1 MKSQWEC
8 VLENL
13 GEWVGSF
20 TAVTAEG
27 ESIEDIPSIIKLEG
41 IRDNQAIHLVLNRF
55 YPLPGSTE
63 RSAKEVVWDF
73 STPPGIGAIYFE
85 TGAFSSGALAVTA
98 GVKTIAEFS
107 SIEIDRRFRMIQT
120 FDANQRLERVTFVRE
135 YRQGTTAP
143 ERPHLTIAD
152 LLGRWTGTATAFY
165 PPERS
170 PMITN
175 TESTLIEI
183 DSGYRLVEAHHSMNL
198 TVSSDLTLEF
208 ANTQDGQSYQMLLLP
223 DGGYATTPTQ
233 IRLGHP
239 FYLEVGWVY
248 QSGKRQRLVRRYD
261 STGKWESATFIRDEI
276 DLCQSDLFLSRI
288 DRGKPA
294 I

>member
-20 TAVTAEG
+20 TAVTAKG
-27 ESIEDIPSIIKLEG
+27 EPIEDIPSVIRLEG
-41 IRDNQAIHLVLNRF
+41 IRDRQAIHLVLNRF
-55 YPLPGSTE
+55 YPLPSSTE
-63 RSAKEVVWDF
+63 RSAKEVIWDF
-73 STPPGIGAIYFE
+73 SSPPGVGAIYFE

-98 GVKTIAEFS
+98 GVKTIGEFS
-107 SIEIDRRFRMIQT
+107 LIEIDRRFRMIQT
-120 FDANQRLERVTFVRE
+120 FDPHQRLDRVTFVRE

-165 PPERS
+165 PPSES

-183 DSGYRLVEAHHSMNL
+183 DSGYQLVEDNDSMNL
-198 TVSSDLTLEF
+198 IVSSF
-208 ANTQDGQSYQMLLLP
+208 ALQFVNPKDGQSYQMLLLP

-248 QSGKRQRLVRRYD
+248 QQRQRQRLVRRYD
-261 STGKWESATFIRDEI
+261 STGKWESATFISEEVN
-276 DLCQSDLFLSRI
+276 LCQSDLVLSKI
-288 DRGKPA
+288 DRGKSA

>member
-27 ESIEDIPSIIKLEG
+27 EPIEDIPSMIRLEG

-63 RSAKEVVWDF
+63 RAAKEVVWDF
-73 STPPGIGAIYFE
+73 SSPPGVGAIYFE

-98 GVKTIAEFS
+98 GVKTIGEFS
-107 SIEIDRRFRMIQT
+107 LIEIDRRFRMIQS
-120 FDANQRLERVTFVRE
+120 FDPHQRLDRVTFVRE

-165 PPERS
+165 PPDQS

-175 TESTLIEI
+175 TESTLIAI
-183 DSGYRLVEAHHSMNL
+183 DSGYRLVEDNDSISL
-198 TVSSDLTLEF
+198 TVSSVTLQF
-208 ANTQDGQSYQMLLLP
+208 VSPNDGQSYQMLLLP

-233 IRLGHP
+233 IKLGHP
-239 FYLEVGWVY
+239 FYLEVGWMY
-248 QSGKRQRLVRRYD
+248 EQGQRQRLVRRYD

-276 DLCQSDLFLSRI
+276 DR
-288 DRGKPA
+288 A
-294 I
+294 

>member
-63 RSAKEVVWDF
+63 LSAKEVVWDF

-120 FDANQRLERVTFVRE
+120 FDAKE
-135 YRQGTTAP
+135 
-143 ERPHLTIAD
+143 
-152 LLGRWTGTATAFY
+152 
-165 PPERS
+165 
-170 PMITN
+170 
-175 TESTLIEI
+175 
-183 DSGYRLVEAHHSMNL
+183 
-198 TVSSDLTLEF
+198 
-208 ANTQDGQSYQMLLLP
+208 
-223 DGGYATTPTQ
+223 
-233 IRLGHP
+233 
-239 FYLEVGWVY
+239 
-248 QSGKRQRLVRRYD
+248 
-261 STGKWESATFIRDEI
+261 
-276 DLCQSDLFLSRI
+276 
-288 DRGKPA
+288 
-294 I
+294 

>member
-27 ESIEDIPSIIKLEG
+27 EPIEDIPSMIRLEG
-41 IRDNQAIHLVLNRF
+41 TRDNQAIHLVLNRF
-55 YPLPGSTE
+55 YPLPDSTE

-73 STPPGIGAIYFE
+73 SSPPGIGAIYFE

-98 GVKTIAEFS
+98 GVKTIGEFS
-107 SIEIDRRFRMIQT
+107 LIEIDRRFRMIQT
-120 FDANQRLERVTFVRE
+120 FDPHQRLDRVTFVRE
-135 YRQGTTAP
+135 HRQGTTAP
-143 ERPHLTIAD
+143 ERPHLTISD
-152 LLGRWTGTATAFY
+152 LLGRWKGTATAFY
-165 PPERS
+165 PPSES

-183 DSGYRLVEAHHSMNL
+183 DSGYQLVEDHDSMNL
-198 TVSSDLTLEF
+198 TVSSFTLQF
-208 ANTQDGQSYQMLLLP
+208 VSPKDGQSYQMLLLP

-233 IRLGHP
+233 IKLGHP

-248 QSGKRQRLVRRYD
+248 EQGKRQRLVRRYD
-261 STGKWESATFIRDEI
+261 STGKWESTTFIKDEI
-276 DLCQSDLFLSRI
+276 DR
-288 DRGKPA
+288 A
-294 I
+294 